1 MNKRRRWGLIGLMS
15 LGGGLLAVGALSSG
29 GSGNGGSGGSGSGSG
44 SGGSSGGS
52 GSGSGSGSGGS
63 GGSDDG
69 GSDTGGG
76 SSTGDDPFGDL
87 PPPPPPDDPFGDLPP
102 PPPPDDDDPDPEPWQ
117 PGKHI
122 GGGKGG
128 GGTTPTP
135 KPTQPGTT
143 DGPMPPIDTPED
155 DDPVLPEPDDEFD
168 PPWSELL
175 DPYPRGGTF
184 YPVVENDR
192 FGGTNST
199 YSIAYRYLLSE
210 AYLAASEVGGLDHE
224 DASAWALA
232 IAKQDKLRL
241 RIIDLIQCSGW
252 NDAMYGAN
260 PVTVSHASKNG
271 RSILLRPVHGP
282 TAERIEDRFAP
293 FRNITMAGNP
303 ADGSY
308 RDYELLW
315 MPPIDREV
323 LWESAGQVLTTTGM
337 EWDDGSSMENPPPW
351 VMWLG
356 IDDLSGALVG
366 DFGCPGSDGELEVE

>member
-1 MNKRRRWGLIGLMS
+1 MNKRRRRWGLLGLMG
-15 LGGGLLAVGALSSG
+15 LGGGLLAVGALASDGSTG
-29 GSGNGGSGGSGSGSG
+29 GGSNGSGNGGSGSG
-44 SGGSSGGS
+44 
-52 GSGSGSGSGGS
+52 GGS
-63 GGSDDG
+63 GGGGAEPDDG
-69 GSDTGGG
+69 GGPSSG
-76 SSTGDDPFGDL
+76 SGDL
-87 PPPPPPDDPFGDLPP
+87 PPPPEPDDPFGDLPP
-102 PPPPDDDDPDPEPWQ
+102 PPPPDDDEPDPEPEPWQ
-117 PGKHI
+117 PGKHM

-135 KPTQPGTT
+135 KPTAPGTT
-143 DGPMPPIDTPED
+143 DGPKPPIDTPED
-155 DDPVLPEPDDEFD
+155 DPVLPEPELEDD

-175 DPYPRGGTF
+175 DEYPRGGTF

-210 AYLAASEVGGLDHE
+210 AYLAAIEVGGLDDE
-224 DASAWALA
+224 DASVWALA
-232 IAKQDKLRL
+232 VAKQDKLRL
-241 RIIDLIQCSGW
+241 RVIDLIQCSGW

-260 PVTVSHASKNG
+260 PVTVSHASKHG

-282 TAERIEDRFAP
+282 TAERIEDHFSP

-303 ADGSY
+303 ADPDY

-315 MPPIDREV
+315 MPPVDREV

-337 EWDDGSSMENPPPW
+337 EWEDGSSMENPPPW
-351 VMWLG
+351 VRWQG

>member
-1 MNKRRRWGLIGLMS
+1 MSRRTKRWGLLGLMG
-15 LGGGLLAVGALSSG
+15 LGGGLLAVGALASGSSSG
-29 GSGNGGSGGSGSGSG
+29 GN
-44 SGGSSGGS
+44 GSSGG
-52 GSGSGSGSGGS
+52 GSGDGPGKGGS
-63 GGSDDG
+63 EPDD
-69 GSDTGGG
+69 GGG
-76 SSTGDDPFGDL
+76 SSTGGDDLPPPPEPDNPFGDL
-87 PPPPPPDDPFGDLPP
+87 PPPPPPIEDEPDPE
-102 PPPPDDDDPDPEPWQ
+102 PEPWQ

-122 GGGKGG
+122 GGAKGG

-143 DGPMPPIDTPED
+143 DGPKPPIDTPED
-155 DDPVLPEPDDEFD
+155 DPVIPEPEEELD

-175 DPYPRGGTF
+175 DPDPRGGSF

-192 FGGTNST
+192 FGGTNAT

-210 AYLAASEVGGLDHE
+210 AFLAASEVGGLDDE
-224 DASAWALA
+224 DASVWALA

-241 RIIDLIQCSGW
+241 RVIDLIQCSGW
-252 NDAMYGAN
+252 NDAMYGAY
-260 PVTVSHASKNG
+260 PVTVSHASKHG

-282 TAERIEDRFAP
+282 NAERIENRWAP

-303 ADGSY
+303 ADPSY

-315 MPPIDREV
+315 LPPVDREV

-351 VMWLG
+351 VMWQG
-356 IDDLSGALVG
+356 IDDLSGALTG